1 MMAVAA
7 ILLVLTIVGLLAAV
21 GSLISPAIACK
32 LGAKGRLGGFVRGL
46 VAGMVLLVLAGMFA
60 PTRSGSD
67 AAPTSEATAP
77 APTAA
82 EPSVSAEAATP
93 AQPAGHPLPVRL
105 RSLKPYERQGRLRIT
120 AELLPTGDQ
129 QSVTQADLA
138 ATVMAACERLA
149 AETSAQVVTVTLLC
163 QEAANSYG
171 ELQLAYAVHI
181 PDGKGIDGK
190 TPGPVWQML
199 DAAPRGFSPQELQY
213 LRLWAEL
220 RGQFQTPDGLTDEP
234 RLKAAIARRMGIKD
248 GSLKPHLNLREPVQP
263 VRVEGK
269 LEISATRQ

>member
-1 MMAVAA
+1 MMAVAV
-7 ILLVLTIVGLLAAV
+7 ILLLLALAGLLAAV
-21 GSLISPAIACK
+21 GSLIFPPIARK
-32 LGAKGRLGGFVRGL
+32 LGARGRLGGFVRGL
-46 VAGMVLLVLAGMFA
+46 AAGLVLLVLAGMIA
-60 PTRSGSD
+60 PTQPGTD

-77 APTAA
+77 APVGPPA
-82 EPSVSAEAATP
+82 SVEAAAP

-129 QSVTQADLA
+129 QTVTQADLA

-149 AETSAQVVTVTLLC
+149 AEKSAQVVTVKLFC

-171 ELQLAYAVHI
+171 EPQLAYAVYI

-190 TPGPVWQML
+190 TSGPVWQTL

-234 RLKAAIARRMGIKD
+234 RLKAAIASRMGIED

>member
-1 MMAVAA
+1 MKAVAV
-7 ILLVLTIVGLLAAV
+7 ILLLLALAGLLAAV
-21 GSLISPAIACK
+21 GSLIFPAIARK
-32 LGAKGRLGGFVRGL
+32 LGARSRLGGFVRGL
-46 VAGMVLLVLAGMFA
+46 AAGLVFFVLMVMFV
-60 PTRSGSD
+60 PTQPGTD
-67 AAPTSEATAP
+67 AASTSEATAP
-77 APTAA
+77 AGPPA
-82 EPSVSAEAATP
+82 SAEAAAP

-129 QSVTQADLA
+129 QAVTQADLA

-149 AETSAQVVTVTLLC
+149 AEKSAQVVTVKLLC

-171 ELQLAYAVHI
+171 EPQLAYAVYI

-190 TPGPVWQML
+190 TSGPVWQTL

-234 RLKAAIARRMGIKD
+234 RLKAAIARRMGIED

>member
-7 ILLVLTIVGLLAAV
+7 ILLLLAIAGLLAAV
-21 GSLISPAIACK
+21 GSLIFPAIARK
-32 LGAKGRLGGFVRGL
+32 LGARSRLGGFVRGL
-46 VAGMVLLVLAGMFA
+46 AAGLVFFVLMVMFV
-60 PTRSGSD
+60 PTQPGTD
-67 AAPTSEATAP
+67 AASTSEATAP
-77 APTAA
+77 AGPPA
-82 EPSVSAEAATP
+82 SAEAAAP

-129 QSVTQADLA
+129 QAVTQADLA
-138 ATVMAACERLA
+138 ATVMAACE
-149 AETSAQVVTVTLLC
+149 Q
-163 QEAANSYG
+163 QAANSYG
-171 ELQLAYAVHI
+171 ELQLAYAVYI

-190 TPGPVWQML
+190 TPGPVWQTL

-234 RLKAAIARRMGIKD
+234 RLKAAITSRMGIED